1 MSYYEPCLPRLAIGA
16 IALLMT
22 ASTFAAFVVV
32 PSEIE
37 VVSQPSTTSAV
48 AERSNAANPEP
59 RALVRCS
66 TASAT

>member
-1 MSYYEPCLPRLAIGA
+1 MSDYEPCLPRLAIGA

-37 VVSQPSTTSAV
+37 VGSQPSTASAV
-48 AERSNAANPEP
+48 AARSNAATPEP
-59 RALVRCS
+59 SALVRCS
-66 TASAT
+66 TASPT

>member
-1 MSYYEPCLPRLAIGA
+1 MSHYEPCLPRLAIGA

-48 AERSNAANPEP
+48 AARSNAANPEP

>member
-37 VVSQPSTTSAV
+37 AGSPPSTTSAV
-48 AERSNAANPEP
+48 AARSNTANPER
-59 RALVRCS
+59 RALLRCS
-66 TASAT
+66 TASPT

>member
-37 VVSQPSTTSAV
+37 VGSQPPTTSPV
-48 AERSNAANPEP
+48 AARSNTANPEP
-59 RALVRCS
+59 RVILRCS
-66 TASAT
+66 TAAPT